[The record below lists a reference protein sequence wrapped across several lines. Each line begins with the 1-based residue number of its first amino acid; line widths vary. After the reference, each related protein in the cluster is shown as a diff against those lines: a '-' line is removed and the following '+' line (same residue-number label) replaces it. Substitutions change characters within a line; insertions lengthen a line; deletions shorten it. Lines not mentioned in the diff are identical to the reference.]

1 METTELF
8 HAMYFVPI
16 PSLDSRWGPARQ
28 RLTQVRVAQ
37 KQRAEQAWEYRKALY
52 ISCGYDRY
60 LHVFSK
66 TETDGNGADR
76 DVTSNLC
83 LPQFLTTDEFVLSGP
98 LGGVHRTG

>member
-1 METTELF
+1 MEGVTGIEPVT
-8 HAMYFVPI
+8 
-16 PSLDSRWGPARQ
+16 
-28 RLTQVRVAQ
+28 
-37 KQRAEQAWEYRKALY
+37 KAWEYRRTLY
-52 ISCGYDRY
+52 ISCGCDRY

-98 LGGVHRTG
+98 LGGVHRTDTFDARIWLDQ